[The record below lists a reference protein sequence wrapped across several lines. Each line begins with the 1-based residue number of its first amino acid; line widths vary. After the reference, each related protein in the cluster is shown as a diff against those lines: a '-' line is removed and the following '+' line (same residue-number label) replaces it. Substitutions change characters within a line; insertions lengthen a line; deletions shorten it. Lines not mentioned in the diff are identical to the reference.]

1 MSTTTY
7 SRPLTTPADLAL
19 SQAHAA
25 RLLTRPADL
34 PLSFTLDG
42 RPIHGLP
49 AAWQPVTHRRR
60 VDATITETVFT
71 AADPASGLRL
81 RVEVT
86 AYHDYPVLEWVA
98 WLTNA
103 GDAPTPLIADLRVL
117 DAAFPG
123 AAPVLHSSNGD
134 FVSAE
139 GYTPTST
146 PLPPGAAAN
155 FAPVGGRPCDQAFP
169 YFRLA
174 FAQGGL
180 TLAVGWPAQWSA
192 QFTGQAEG
200 VHIQAGQERTHLR
213 LLPGETI
220 RTPRLTLLAW
230 AGDED
235 HAVNLWR
242 RWYLAHILPR
252 PDGRP
257 MRPHL
262 ACAATADGE
271 EFTAATEANQIA
283 YLDKFRAAG
292 LQPDVWWID
301 AGWYACSDAQAE
313 RHWVLTGLWE
323 PDAERFPRGLK
334 PIADHA
340 AAGGT
345 SLLVWMEP
353 ERVVVGPNVTLPP
366 GDRSVPL
373 SQNFDR
379 SLAAEHPDWLLL
391 TEHDPAWTA
400 QNGLLNLGL
409 PACRQW
415 LTDRVS
421 ALITANGIKIY
432 RQDFNF
438 EPLARWRD
446 NEPADRQGLHEN
458 LHVQDYLQFWDDLL
472 ARHPGLWIDSCA
484 SGGRRNDLETM
495 RRAVPLHYSDFGYGD
510 HPVKLAYH
518 HTVYQWLPYFKE
530 FTLSWDLAGN
540 ARFDHQVDSYSFHC
554 GFAPMLFATLDIR
567 RADYDFALARQMLAI
582 WRRAADLLLY
592 GDYYPLTPH
601 PHSPDHWV
609 ARQFDSPETGAG
621 LVQAIRLPAAPAP
634 TAPGPAASHTV
645 HLRGLDPAA
654 TYQFEEAETGATRVV
669 AAATLSQAGFTFTLP
684 PRAGSLWFYRALES
698 QPVSAYDLSIPRTPP
713 GDAL

>member
-1 MSTTTY
+1 MSASPTIY

-19 SQAHAA
+19 SRAYQV
-25 RLLTRPADL
+25 RLLSRPADL
-34 PLSFTLDG
+34 PIAFELDG
-42 RPIHGLP
+42 QTIHGLP
-49 AAWQPVTHRRR
+49 EAWHPVSHRRR
-60 VDATITETVFT
+60 VDATLTETVFT
-71 AADPASGLRL
+71 AADPASGLSV

-98 WLTNA
+98 WLTNT
-103 GDAPTPLIADLRVL
+103 GDLPTPLIHGLRAL

-123 AAPVLHSSNGD
+123 AAPVLNSSNGD
-134 FVSAE
+134 FVSAD
-139 GYTPTST
+139 GYTPQRT
-146 PLPPGAAAN
+146 PLPPGATLA
-155 FAPVGGRPCDQAFP
+155 FAPQGGRPCDQAFP

-174 FAQGGL
+174 FASGGL

-192 QFTGQAEG
+192 QFTGLPDG
-200 VHIQAGQERTHLR
+200 VQVQAGQEHTHLR
-213 LLPGETI
+213 LLPGESI
-220 RTPRLTLLAW
+220 RTPRMTLLAW
-230 AGDED
+230 AGDEA

-262 ACAATADGE
+262 ACAATDDGE
-271 EFTAATEANQIA
+271 EFTAATEANQLA
-283 YLDKFRAAG
+283 YMDKFRAAG
-292 LQPDVWWID
+292 IHPDVWWID
-301 AGWYACSDAQAE
+301 AGWYPCYDAKHE
-313 RHWVLTGLWE
+313 RHWVLTGTWE
-323 PDAERFPRGLK
+323 PDPERFPRGLL

-340 AAGGT
+340 AQDGAD
-345 SLLVWMEP
+345 LLVWFEP
-353 ERVVVGPNVTLPP
+353 ERVDLGS
-366 GDRSVPL
+366 R
-373 SQNFDR
+373 
-379 SLAAEHPDWLLL
+379 LAAEHPDWLLL
-391 TEHDPAWTA
+391 TEHDTDWTA
-400 QNGLLNLGL
+400 KNGLLNLGL

-415 LTDRVS
+415 LTDHIS
-421 ALITANGIKIY
+421 HLITANGISIY

-446 NEPADRQGLHEN
+446 NEAADRQGLNEN
-458 LHVQDYLQFWDDLL
+458 RHVQGYLQFWDDLL

-518 HTVYQWLPYFKE
+518 HTLYEWLPYFKE
-530 FTLSWDLAGN
+530 FTLSWDLAGS

-554 GFAPMLFATLDIR
+554 GLAPMLFATLDIR

-601 PHSPDHWV
+601 PHSPEHWV
-609 ARQFDSPETGAG
+609 ARQFDSPETGSG
-621 LVQAIRLPAAPAP
+621 LVQAIRLPAAPALP
-634 TAPGPAASHTV
+634 ELGQAATLTV
-645 HLRGLDPAA
+645 ALRGLDPAA
-654 TYQFEEAETGATRVV
+654 TYQFEEAETGETRLV
-669 AAATLSQAGFTFTLP
+669 AADALQPASLTRPFTFTLP

-698 QPVSAYDLSIPRTPP
+698 PAASAYDLPAPRTQ
-713 GDAL
+713 